1 MSASTRAARVRRAL
15 AISSAA
21 VVVAV
26 VAAACGTASASP
38 APTVGQSATA
48 QAADGHTHSHEVVPL
63 ASAEDGPADGEQA
76 DDAAPTDAAPDEA
89 APADAPADAAVPAA
103 DGAEQQA
110 AEDAGAAEKD
120 GEAEKKD
127 EGEQENVEEKK
138 DNEKKDAAPPK
149 LDILG
154 TDCKNSDLE
163 LHDGFQKAPR
173 CVETS
178 FGEVPS
184 ADKSPSLLITDAPDA
199 VQVQEGF
206 QIVVSTR
213 NLKRDRFL
221 GAAVGG
227 YYAESSFLDS
237 EGIQRGHFHTAC
249 RFLPS
254 LDEAPDA
261 APVPAFFLATQ
272 DNQGGAG
279 EDKVTIDVPGLG
291 QAGTVQCAVWAGDGS
306 HRVPMMERANQTPA
320 FDAVRITVE

>member
-26 VAAACGTASASP
+26 GAAACGTASASP
-38 APTVGQSATA
+38 APTVGESATA
-48 QAADGHTHSHEVVPL
+48 QAADGHSHSHEVVPL
-63 ASAEDGPADGEQA
+63 ASAEDGPAEGDQA
-76 DDAAPTDAAPDEA
+76 DEAAPTDAAPAD
-89 APADAPADAAVPAA
+89 PADAVDAAVSEA
-103 DGAEQQA
+103 DGAEQEA
-110 AEDAGAAEKD
+110 AEDADAAEKD
-120 GEAEKKD
+120 GEAAKKD
-127 EGEQENVEEKK
+127 EGEQEK
-138 DNEKKDAAPPK
+138 DETKKDAAPPK

>member
-26 VAAACGTASASP
+26 GAAACGTASASP
-38 APTVGQSATA
+38 APTVGESATA
-48 QAADGHTHSHEVVPL
+48 QAADGHSHSHEVVPL
-63 ASAEDGPADGEQA
+63 ASAEDGPAEGDQA
-76 DDAAPTDAAPDEA
+76 DEAAPTDAAPAD
-89 APADAPADAAVPAA
+89 PADAVDAAVSEA

-110 AEDAGAAEKD
+110 AEDADAAEKD

-127 EGEQENVEEKK
+127 EGEQEKDGKKK
-138 DNEKKDAAPPK
+138 DEAPPK